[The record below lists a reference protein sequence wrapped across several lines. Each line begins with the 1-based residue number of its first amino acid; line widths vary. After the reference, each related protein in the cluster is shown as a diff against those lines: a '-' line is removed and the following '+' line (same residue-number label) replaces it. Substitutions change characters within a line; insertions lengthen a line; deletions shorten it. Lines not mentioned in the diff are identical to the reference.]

1 MSTHLIVVQ
10 RASDWRPD
18 WPDMPLVTA
27 EQYLTE
33 QAAGTHSSSARVIN
47 LCHSGQYQGIGYYCS
62 LLGEARRQ
70 RVLPSVRTLLELR
83 RSDLR
88 KPLLAPL
95 HKYLQRLGPEL
106 VPDGGS
112 RSFLVAFGYCG
123 EPRLADLARKLFLT
137 LPAPLLYL
145 KLGCRDGAVSI
156 RRLSV
161 PRLSQLDP
169 QERSLFVDALQRHL
183 GTRRHATGRKRPAR
197 FDLAILV
204 DPQEVLPPSNEK
216 ALQRFERAATK
227 LGIAN
232 ERITRTNLGKLAEF
246 DALFIRATTNINHY
260 TYRFAQ
266 RAEAEDLVVIDDPQS
281 ILRCTNKVYLKEL
294 LDANKVAIP
303 RTVIIQRGGL
313 HIAEQELGY
322 PMVIKIP
329 DGSFSRGM
337 HKVGDRQELVR
348 VTRRMFRESALL
360 LAQEFLYTPFDWRV
374 GIIDGEVIY
383 VCRYYMSRNH
393 WQIINHEG
401 SGRGKEG
408 GFDTLAP
415 EDAPPAV
422 LKAALRAARLI
433 GQGLYGVDLKETPR
447 GPVVIEVNDN
457 PSIDAGVEDKVSGER
472 LYEAIMQCFLKRMYR
487 RVDASRR

>member
-1 MSTHLIVVQ
+1 MSSHLIVVQ
-10 RASDWRPD
+10 RAGDWRPE
-18 WPDMPLVTA
+18 WPVLPLVTA

-33 QAAGTHSSSARVIN
+33 QTAGHSSSTRIIN
-47 LCHSGQYQGIGYYCS
+47 LCHAGQYQGIGYYCS

-95 HKYLQRLGPEL
+95 HKYLQHLHPGL
-106 VPDGGS
+106 VPEGGN
-112 RSFLVAFGYCG
+112 RSFLVAFGHCT
-123 EPRLADLARKLFLT
+123 EPHLADLARQLFLT

-145 KLGCRDGAVSI
+145 KLGCREGAVSI
-156 RRLSV
+156 RSLSI
-161 PRLSQLDP
+161 PRLSQLDA
-169 QERSLFVDALQRHL
+169 QDQSLFVDALQQHL
-183 GTRRHATGRKRPAR
+183 GKRWHPTGRRRPAR

-204 DPQEVLPPSNEK
+204 DPAEAQPPSNEK
-216 ALQRFERAATK
+216 ALQRFELAAGK
-227 LGIAN
+227 LGIAS
-232 ERITRTNLGKLAEF
+232 ERITRANLGKLAEF

-294 LDANKVAIP
+294 LDANGIPIP

-313 HIAEQELGY
+313 HIAEQKLGY

-337 HKVGDRQELVR
+337 HKVGDRQELVHA
-348 VTRRMFRESALL
+348 TRRMFRQSALL
-360 LAQEFLYTPFDWRV
+360 LAQEFLYTPFDWRIGV
-374 GIIDGEVIY
+374 VDGEVIY
-383 VCRYYMSRNH
+383 ACRYYMSRNH
-393 WQIINHEG
+393 WQIIDYQGN
-401 SGRGKEG
+401 GRIKEG

-422 LKAALRAARLI
+422 LKTALRAARLI
-433 GQGLYGVDLKETPR
+433 GQGLYGVDLKETPK

-457 PSIDAGVEDKVSGER
+457 PSIDAGVEDKVSGKR
-472 LYEAIMQCFLKRMYR
+472 LYEAIMQSFLNRMYR
-487 RVDASRR
+487 RVDAGSR